1 MCVCQLEAD
10 EASETEGSLADEL
23 DSPLWA
29 LYTFVAHYK
38 NAAGQLMSEPFNRM
52 PNRKFY
58 PDYYDE
64 IETPISLLKIKTKI
78 RVRQNRAMSST
89 FTGRKFVIGSHCSV
103 SCKPLSDALLLTD
116 GQVQDTL
123 Q

>member
-1 MCVCQLEAD
+1 MHVCQLEAD

-78 RVRQNRAMSST
+78 RVRRRLRPVPLPIRAMT
-89 FTGRKFVIGSHCSV
+89 FTGKC
-103 SCKPLSDALLLTD
+103 L
-116 GQVQDTL
+116 
-123 Q
+123 

>member
-1 MCVCQLEAD
+1 MYDAGCQLEAD

-78 RVRQNRAMSST
+78 RVRPPAGPYGQFRPPALTASAL
-89 FTGRKFVIGSHCSV
+89 VQSV
-103 SCKPLSDALLLTD
+103 L
-116 GQVQDTL
+116 
-123 Q
+123 

>member
-1 MCVCQLEAD
+1 MCDAGCQLEAD

-78 RVRQNRAMSST
+78 RVRRPALTASALAY
-89 FTGRKFVIGSHCSV
+89 
-103 SCKPLSDALLLTD
+103 SCYDIYRECL
-116 GQVQDTL
+116 
-123 Q
+123 